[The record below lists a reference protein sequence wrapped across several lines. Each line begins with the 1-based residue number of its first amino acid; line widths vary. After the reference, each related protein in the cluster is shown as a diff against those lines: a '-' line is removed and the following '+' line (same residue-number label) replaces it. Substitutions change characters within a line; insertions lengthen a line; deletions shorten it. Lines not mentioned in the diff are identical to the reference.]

1 MATNISFEQ
10 EIKKYFAKQGIKF
23 DDASASYKR
32 LDFTIYDKHDQ
43 PSFHLDVKE
52 KRQKYNLKNWPE
64 FAPEPDLFVLDDL
77 TVRKCLAHAPQSGIL
92 IRDNLR
98 EKYIFFS
105 VVDLALM
112 PRLRVNRPINRN
124 QPDVKGKWLI
134 NLKNGKSAS
143 SLDKAIYNI
152 RYYARDM
159 DVILFDTLECFGNY
173 ADEKIEISGI
183 VRKASYWDQD
193 VKATR

>member
-1 MATNISFEQ
+1 MDISFEQ
-10 EIKKYFAKQGIKF
+10 EIKKFFAQKAIKF
-23 DDASASYKR
+23 SDASSSYDQ
-32 LDFTIYDKHDQ
+32 LDFTIYDRQEQ
-43 PSFHLDVKE
+43 PSFHVDVKE
-52 KRQKYNLKNWPE
+52 KRQKYNLKNWPQ
-64 FAPEPDLFVLDDL
+64 FAPEADLFVLDDL

-134 NLKNGKSAS
+134 NLQNGKSTS
-143 SLDKAIYNI
+143 SLDKAIFNI
-152 RYYARDM
+152 RYYLRDM
-159 DVILFDTLECFGNY
+159 NVILFDTLECYGNFV
-173 ADEKIEISGI
+173 DEKIEIGGV
-183 VRKASYWDQD
+183 VRKPIYWDKD
-193 VKATR
+193 VKSTR